1 MASKALLMSIV
12 MSSVLFAGLRE
23 LMPSCVCCV
32 MFVRSVVVEW
42 SGLYPCC
49 IGESG
54 MKGVVTVRMR
64 RSMTLDGVQSN
75 VIVCRRPHL

>member
-1 MASKALLMSIV
+1 
-12 MSSVLFAGLRE
+12 
-23 LMPSCVCCV
+23 

-42 SGLYPCC
+42 LGLYPCC
-49 IGESG
+49 MGESG

-75 VIVCRRPHL
+75 IIGL